1 MKRVIIDTSSYE
13 EILASFSQEE
23 LRLLEER
30 RAYAVEGFVVV
41 RKELRDISKL
51 KILSVEGKKVK
62 LRLALLLLYDN
73 LTSGRSY
80 PLDELMVR
88 TAEEYFDAYV
98 KEGGNRRFDELEND
112 FEIVA
117 CASHKQVDIVVSEDR
132 KTMVSDEALK
142 AYEAVNG
149 KLGLRMPLFSE
160 VALFKKE
167 IRPAYKEKSGGVV
180 LD

>member
-1 MKRVIIDTSSYE
+1 MLIDTSSYE

-23 LRLLEER
+23 LKLLGER
-30 RAYAVEGFVVV
+30 KAYAVEGFVVV

-51 KILSVEGKKVK
+51 KLLSVEGKGVK
-62 LRLALLLLYDN
+62 LRLALLALYDH

-80 PLDELMVR
+80 PLDEAMLR

-98 KEGGNRRFDELEND
+98 KEGGKRRFDELEND

-117 CASHKQVDIVVSEDR
+117 CASHKQVDIIVSEDR
-132 KTMVSDEALK
+132 KTMVSEEALK
-142 AYEAVNG
+142 AYETVNE
-149 KLGLRMPLFSE
+149 KLSLRMPLFSE
-160 VALFKKE
+160 VALFKKG
-167 IRPAYKEKSGGVV
+167 IKSAYKEKSGGVV

>member
-1 MKRVIIDTSSYE
+1 MKRVIVDTSSYE

-51 KILSVEGKKVK
+51 KILSMEGKKVK
-62 LRLALLLLYDN
+62 LRLVLLSLYDN

-80 PLDELMVR
+80 SLDEVMVR
-88 TAEEYFDAYV
+88 TAEEYFNAYV
-98 KEGGNRRFDELEND
+98 KEEGKEKFEDLEND

-132 KTMVSDEALK
+132 KTMVSKEALK
-142 AYEAVNG
+142 AYEAVNR
-149 KLGLRMPLFSE
+149 KLGLRMPLFSA
-160 VALFKKE
+160 VALFKKG
-167 IRPAYKEKSGGVV
+167 IRLAHKQKSGGVV